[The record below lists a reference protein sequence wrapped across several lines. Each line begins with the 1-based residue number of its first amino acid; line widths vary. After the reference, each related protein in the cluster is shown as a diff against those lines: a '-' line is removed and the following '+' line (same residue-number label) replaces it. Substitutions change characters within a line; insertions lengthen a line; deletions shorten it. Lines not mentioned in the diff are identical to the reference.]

1 MEAQGNVKI
10 KIHPLAHSFSPIKGR
25 PFPEPVKPPEAA
37 NCTGHGEPSSL
48 AAGTGV
54 SVDPE
59 ISPETGRGV
68 DSRPFN
74 GLPRSSADAVRPEPG
89 KEHGVLTAVRLLGE

>member
-10 KIHPLAHSFSPIKGR
+10 KIHPLTHSFSPIKDR

-37 NCTGHGEPSSL
+37 NCTGHGESSSP

-54 SVDPE
+54 SADPE
-59 ISPETGRGV
+59 IFPEKGKAVVR
-68 DSRPFN
+68 RPFN
-74 GLPRSSADAVRPEPG
+74 GLPAPPPTPSTPNPG
-89 KEHGVLTAVRLLGE
+89 RNTGC